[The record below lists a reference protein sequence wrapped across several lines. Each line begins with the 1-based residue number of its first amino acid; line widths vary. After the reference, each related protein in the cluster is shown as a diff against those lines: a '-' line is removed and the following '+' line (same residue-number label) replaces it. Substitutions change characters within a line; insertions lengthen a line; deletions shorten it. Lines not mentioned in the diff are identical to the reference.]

1 MCNNLTHVIAE
12 TVRQELVSENVQ
24 SMSKHNASR
33 NKLFQYVGL
42 WISQKIKMPRKQEKQ
57 VAVGCDGSRILE
69 KLNEDLKK
77 KIQIIEET
85 LSLASKTSE
94 TSFVDKL
101 REEVA
106 CFTNDF
112 GNFLES
118 SKTLTTLLKFHQ
130 HPHDKSDLGFEKG
143 TTSFKSHFPNMFNEI

>member
-1 MCNNLTHVIAE
+1 M
-12 TVRQELVSENVQ
+12 
-24 SMSKHNASR
+24 
-33 NKLFQYVGL
+33 
-42 WISQKIKMPRKQEKQ
+42 ISLQCKKFKKIKASASKNSELK
-57 VAVGCDGSRILE
+57 

-130 HPHDKSDLGFEKG
+130 HPHDKSGLGFEKG
-143 TTSFKSHFPNMFNEI
+143 TTLM